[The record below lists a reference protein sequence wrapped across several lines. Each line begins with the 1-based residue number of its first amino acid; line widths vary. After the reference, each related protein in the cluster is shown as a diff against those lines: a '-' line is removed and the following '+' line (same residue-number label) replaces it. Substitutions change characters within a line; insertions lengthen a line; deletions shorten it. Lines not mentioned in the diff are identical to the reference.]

1 MSSHERFAAAQ
12 ARIDQANAEDPE
24 RVEVE
29 GVLEPAALVYGRR
42 MSERLARFA
51 PDADDAQRL
60 AARAQHIRRF
70 MHPRSAHPKGR
81 AGYLAWRTALGRFH
95 ADQATA
101 ILSDDGYDAVSL
113 ERVRR
118 MLEKRARR
126 SDPDVQRIEDV
137 ACLVFLEHYALDFAG
152 KHSKEQVVAIVQ
164 KTWAKMSPEGHEAAL
179 GLALPPAVRALV
191 EEALAG

>member
-70 MHPRSAHPKGR
+70 MHPRSAHPEGR

-179 GLALPPAVRALV
+179 GLALTPAVRALV